1 MGLERGKVALLL
13 RSDVTFTC
21 LPSPN
26 PMSKLMILLA
36 HLMCSVWVPGECCDI
51 LISWVKVVP

>member
-1 MGLERGKVALLL
+1 MGLGSGKVALLL
-13 RSDVTFTC
+13 GSEVTFTC

-26 PMSKLMILLA
+26 PRSKLMILSE